1 MLSTPLFTLT
11 TDFGLRDPYVAEMKA
26 VILGLCKASQI
37 VDITHAVEKFSIRS
51 GAYMLA
57 SATPYFPKGTINI
70 AVVDPGVGSE
80 RRSIIVETKKGFF
93 VGPDNGLLVLAAQM
107 QGIKRVF
114 EITNKKMMLRMVSFT
129 FHGRD
134 VFAPAAAYLAKGVP
148 LEEFGAEVV
157 DIVKPAFAE
166 VKKEKGKVIGEI
178 LHVDDFGNIIT
189 NIHAKDIV
197 YTEGDSVQAELPHN
211 QLQVRFLK
219 TYADVMQLE
228 PLLLID
234 SQSFLEIAINKGS
247 AASLLQAK
255 PGDRVSFTIS

>member
-1 MLSTPLFTLT
+1 MLSAPLFTLT

-26 VILGLCKASQI
+26 VILGLCKTAQI

-57 SATPYFPKGTINI
+57 SAAPYFPKDTINI

-114 EITNKKMMLRMVSFT
+114 EITNKKLMLRKVSFT

-134 VFAPAAAYLAKGVP
+134 VFAPAAAYLANGVP
-148 LEEFGAEVV
+148 LEEFGAEVA
-157 DIVKPAFAE
+157 DIVKPRVCGGQKRE
-166 VKKEKGKVIGEI
+166 RK
-178 LHVDDFGNIIT
+178 
-189 NIHAKDIV
+189 
-197 YTEGDSVQAELPHN
+197 S
-211 QLQVRFLK
+211 
-219 TYADVMQLE
+219 
-228 PLLLID
+228 
-234 SQSFLEIAINKGS
+234 
-247 AASLLQAK
+247 
-255 PGDRVSFTIS
+255 DR

>member
-1 MLSTPLFTLT
+1 MSAPLFTLT

-26 VILGLCKASQI
+26 VLLGLCKTAQI

-51 GAYMLA
+51 GAYTLA
-57 SATPYFPKGTINI
+57 SAAPYFPKDTINI

-80 RRSIIVETKKGFF
+80 RRSIIVETKRGFF

-114 EITNKKMMLRMVSFT
+114 EITNKKLMLSKVSFT

-157 DIVKPAFAE
+157 DIVKPPFAE
-166 VKKEKGKVIGEI
+166 VKKENGKVIGEI

-189 NIHAKDIV
+189 NIHAKEIV
-197 YTEGDSVQAELPHN
+197 YTEGDRVQAELPHN

-228 PLLLID
+228 PLLLVD
-234 SQSFLEIAINKGS
+234 SQSFLEIAINQGS

-255 PGDRVSFTIS
+255 PGDKVSFTIS

>member
-1 MLSTPLFTLT
+1 VLSAPLFTLT

-26 VILGLCKASQI
+26 VILGLCKTAQI

-57 SATPYFPKGTINI
+57 SAAPYFPKGTINI

-80 RRSIIVETKKGFF
+80 RRSIIVETKRGFF

-114 EITNKKMMLRMVSFT
+114 EITNKKLMSRKVSFT

-134 VFAPAAAYLAKGVP
+134 VFAPAAAYMANGVP
-148 LEEFGAEVV
+148 LEEFGAEGV
-157 DIVKPAFAE
+157 DIVKPPFAE
-166 VKKEKGKVIGEI
+166 VKKENGKVIGEI

-211 QLQVRFLK
+211 QLQLRFLK
-219 TYADVMQLE
+219 TYADVIPLE
-228 PLLLID
+228 PLLLVD
-234 SQSFLEIAINKGS
+234 SQSFLEIAINQGS

-255 PGDRVSFTIS
+255 PGDKVSFTIS

>member
-1 MLSTPLFTLT
+1 LSAPLFTLT

-26 VILGLCKASQI
+26 VILGLCKTAQI

-57 SATPYFPKGTINI
+57 SAAPYFPKGTINI

-114 EITNKKMMLRMVSFT
+114 EITNKKLMLRKVSFT

-134 VFAPAAAYLAKGVP
+134 VFAPAAAYLAKGMP

-157 DIVKPAFAE
+157 DIVKPAFAT
-166 VKKEKGKVIGEI
+166 VKKENGKVIGEI

-189 NIHAKDIV
+189 NILAKDIV
-197 YTEGDSVQAELPHN
+197 YTEGDRVQAELPHN

-219 TYADVMQLE
+219 TYADVIPLE

-234 SQSFLEIAINKGS
+234 SQSFLEIAINQGS

-255 PGDRVSFTIS
+255 PGDKVSFTIS